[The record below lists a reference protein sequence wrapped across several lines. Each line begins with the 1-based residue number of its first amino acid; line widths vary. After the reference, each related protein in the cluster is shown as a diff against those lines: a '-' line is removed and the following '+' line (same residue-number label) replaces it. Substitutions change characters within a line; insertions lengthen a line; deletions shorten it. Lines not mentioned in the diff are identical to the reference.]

1 MLPIYRNAFKGVSG
15 ASWRRS
21 SPPRQIDYE
30 TSCGICNP
38 QKKGVDIVI
47 SLDDNHILPH
57 NKIWEIFA
65 RKDFI
70 PYFLQKK
77 ETASSH
83 LFLLI
88 NLPHTLEESTLGSH
102 SQDVDS
108 AFSLQ
113 KYGQVRWIIQV
124 LFLLYLTGFLL
135 LHILF

>member
-15 ASWRRS
+15 ASGRRS
-21 SPPRQIDYE
+21 SPPRQINYE

-102 SQDVDS
+102 SQDQSRYKHHHKRRILAELYTLCSFHS
-108 AFSLQ
+108 ASLE
-113 KYGQVRWIIQV
+113 
-124 LFLLYLTGFLL
+124 
-135 LHILF
+135 